1 MSLDIYLKSPV
12 KSESGSGIFYR
23 ENGQIREMTHAEWNE
38 KFPNREPLVVI
49 DDDEIGFACYS
60 TNITHNLGRMADV
73 AGIYQIIW
81 RPDENEITYA
91 DQLVTPL
98 TEGLERLKQNPEEF
112 KKYNPDNGW
121 GNYDGFVKFVEEYLA
136 ACIKYPSATINVFR

>member
-1 MSLDIYLKSPV
+1 MSLDVTLKLPNVS
-12 KSESGSGIFYR
+12 KGGSGIFYR
-23 ENGQIREMTHAEWNE
+23 ENGRVREMTYAEWNE
-38 KFPNREPLVVI
+38 KFPNREPVI
-49 DDDEIGFACYS
+49 FTGGEESESPFSA
-60 TNITHNLGRMADV
+60 NITHNLGKMADA